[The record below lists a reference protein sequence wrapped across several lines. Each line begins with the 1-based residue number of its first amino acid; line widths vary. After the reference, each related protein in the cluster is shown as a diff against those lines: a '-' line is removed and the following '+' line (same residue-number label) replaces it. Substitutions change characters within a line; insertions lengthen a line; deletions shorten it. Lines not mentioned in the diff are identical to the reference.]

1 MIPKKTIIAGSRN
14 ITDYNIL
21 LDAIK
26 CISWKIESVVSGTAK
41 GVDTLGERYAKENN
55 IRVYRFLAQWNEFGK
70 LAGRIRNTEM
80 AKHSEALLAIWDGKS
95 PGTKHMI
102 EIATRCQLDI
112 FVYRTDIDNKLL
124 SW

>member
-1 MIPKKTIIAGSRN
+1 MNIKKTIIAGSRD

-26 CISWKIESVVSGTAK
+26 CIGWKIGSVVSGHAR
-41 GVDTLGERYAKENN
+41 GVDTLGEQFANENN
-55 IRVYRFLAQWNEFGK
+55 LSLELYPANWNKFGK

-80 AKHSEALLAIWDGKS
+80 AKDSEALLAIWDGKS

-102 EIATRCQLDI
+102 EIATRCKLDI
-112 FVYRTDIDNKLL
+112 FVYRTCKEVNLL
-124 SW
+124 QF